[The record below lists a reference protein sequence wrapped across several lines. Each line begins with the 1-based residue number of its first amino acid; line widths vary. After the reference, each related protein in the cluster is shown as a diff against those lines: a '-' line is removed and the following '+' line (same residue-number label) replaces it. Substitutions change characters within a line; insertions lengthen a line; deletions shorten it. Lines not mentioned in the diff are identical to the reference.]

1 MWKINTMVK
10 MEFTI
15 NCTHTE
21 PWIHF
26 IILNTCDPSLG
37 GETTMFIVLNI
48 ENVSTMQAQY
58 ELIVKPHP

>member
-1 MWKINTMVK
+1 MVK

-15 NCTHTE
+15 VL
-21 PWIHF
+21 ILSLGF
-26 IILNTCDPSLG
+26 IILNTCGTSLG